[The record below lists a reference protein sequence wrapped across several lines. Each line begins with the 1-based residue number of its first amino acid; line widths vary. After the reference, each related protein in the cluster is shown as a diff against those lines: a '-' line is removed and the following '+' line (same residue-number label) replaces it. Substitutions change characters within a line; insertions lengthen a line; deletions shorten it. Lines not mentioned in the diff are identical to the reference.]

1 MTTAFRRRWRVLLVV
16 TDAILVLV
24 GFAIAYWLRYN
35 VQWIEPVDEMNYV
48 EFDAYYGSAFLLT
61 AILLLAYKI
70 EGLYDQRRSASWL
83 DSVYLIFSGTVVGIA
98 LLIVWFFSS
107 RPLAVS
113 RLMLVY
119 AAVVIVV
126 LLSISRLIES
136 SVRSWLHRRGVGT
149 DRLLIVGAGEVGMA
163 IMRSIVAQ
171 PEMGYQI
178 IGYLDDSPGKQE
190 GAIGRFPAL
199 GGVADIRTVIEK
211 QAVNDVIITLPM
223 TARDSILSV
232 VDACEDA
239 AVRIRIVP
247 DMFQLQLN
255 QVHIDSISGIPL
267 LGVREP
273 AIRGWNRALKR
284 GLDVAIAA
292 LTLIITAP
300 ITLLVALA
308 IRLDSP
314 GPILFRQT
322 RVGLYGRPFTLYK
335 FRSMRVDAEQ
345 QLSELEQM
353 NEASG
358 PIFKMRND
366 PRQTRIGR
374 FIRRTSLDELPQ
386 LLNVLNGDM
395 SLVGPRPPIPR
406 EVEQYDEWHRRRLE
420 VAPGV
425 TGLWQVSGRSQ
436 LTFDEMVMLDLYYAE
451 NWSLLLDLKILLR
464 TIPTVLLGTGA
475 Y

>member
-1 MTTAFRRRWRVLLVV
+1 MTTPFRSRWRVLLVV

-48 EFDAYYGSAFLLT
+48 EFEAYYGAAALLT
-61 AILLLAYKI
+61 FILLLAYKI

-119 AAVVIVV
+119 AAVVIVI
-126 LLSISRLIES
+126 LLSLSRLIES
-136 SVRSWLHRRGVGT
+136 SIRAGLHRRGIGT

-178 IGYLDDSPGKQE
+178 IGYLDDAPDKQE

-199 GGVADIRTVIEK
+199 GKVCDIRRVLVE
-211 QAVNDVIITLPM
+211 QNVNDVIVTLPM
-223 TARDSILSV
+223 SARDAITSV
-232 VDACEDA
+232 VDASEDA
-239 AVRIRIVP
+239 HVRVRIVP

-267 LGVREP
+267 LGVREST
-273 AIRGWNRALKR
+273 IRGWNRAFKR

-292 LTLIITAP
+292 MTLIITSP

-314 GPILFRQT
+314 GPVLFRQT

-345 QLSELEQM
+345 QLMQLKEQ

-358 PIFKMRND
+358 PLFKMRND
-366 PRQTRIGR
+366 PRQTRVGR

-406 EVEQYDEWHRRRLE
+406 EVEQYDEWHRRRLD
-420 VAPGV
+420 VAPGL

>member
-1 MTTAFRRRWRVLLVV
+1 MTTPFRRRWRVLLVM
-16 TDAILVLV
+16 TDAILILV

-48 EFDAYYGSAFLLT
+48 EFDAYYGSAVLLT
-61 AILLLAYKI
+61 GILLLAYKI

-136 SVRSWLHRRGVGT
+136 SLRSWLHRRGVGT

-178 IGYLDDSPGKQE
+178 IGYLDDSPEKQE

-199 GGVADIRTVIEK
+199 GAVSDIRRVIET
-211 QAVNDVIITLPM
+211 QGVNDAIITLPM
-223 TARDSILSV
+223 TARDAITSV

-239 AVRIRIVP
+239 GVRVRIVP

-255 QVHIDSISGIPL
+255 QVQIDSISGIPL
-267 LGVREP
+267 LGVREST
-273 AIRGWNRALKR
+273 IRGWNRALKR

-292 LTLIITAP
+292 LTLVITAP

-322 RVGLYGRPFTLYK
+322 RIGLGGRPFILYK

-345 QLSELEQM
+345 QLTQLTDM
-353 NEASG
+353 NEADG

-374 FIRRTSLDELPQ
+374 FIRRASLDELPQ

-406 EVEQYDEWHRRRLE
+406 EVEQYDDWHRRRLE

-451 NWSLLLDLKILLR
+451 HWSLLLDLKILLR

>member
-1 MTTAFRRRWRVLLVV
+1 MTSRFRRRWRLLLVL

-48 EFDAYYGSAFLLT
+48 EFEAYYGSAILLT
-61 AILLLAYKI
+61 GILLLAYKL

-119 AAVVIVV
+119 AAVVIVI
-126 LLSISRLIES
+126 LLSLSRLIES
-136 SVRSWLHRRGVGT
+136 SVRAWLHRRGVGT
-149 DRLLIVGAGEVGMA
+149 DHLLIVGAGEVGMA

-178 IGYLDDSPGKQE
+178 IGYLDDAPDKQA

-199 GGVADIRTVIEK
+199 GRVGDIRRVINE
-211 QAVNDVIITLPM
+211 QGVNDVIVTLPM
-223 TARDSILSV
+223 TARDAITAV

-239 AVRIRIVP
+239 HVRVRIVP

-273 AIRGWNRALKR
+273 TIRGWNRALKR

-292 LTLIITAP
+292 ITLVITAP
-300 ITLLVALA
+300 ITLLIALA

-345 QLSELEQM
+345 QLTQLTAM

-358 PIFKMRND
+358 PLFKMRND
-366 PRQTRIGR
+366 PRQTRVGR

-386 LLNVLNGDM
+386 LLNVLSGDM

-406 EVEQYDEWHRRRLE
+406 EVEQYNEWHRRRLD